1 MKVLSK
7 ALFTLA
13 LFITCGLP
21 VFAQE
26 RYPSKAI
33 TIITPITAGTTI
45 DILARLFADGLAKK
59 FGQQVIVLN
68 RPGAGGIIAAQA
80 LLNAPADGYTIF
92 LANSGHVI
100 QGSLNKQLPYD
111 PLNDFA
117 GINLIGVAPA
127 VVNVSPSLGVRS
139 LKDFVEL
146 AKAKPGTLHYGSA
159 GIGTATHLA
168 GAYFGLQTG
177 TELVHVPYTVSSG
190 IIADLLGGRIQAS
203 FSPAA
208 FTLPL
213 LQDGKLLGLAVG
225 ADEPIREPIQIPTAA
240 SQNIDYKFA
249 TWYGLLAS
257 AKTPKP
263 ILQTLHDAITEVGN
277 DPETQAKVR
286 VQGITPQRIG
296 LAEFDSYIRND
307 MERLAPVMK
316 SISAEK

>member
-1 MKVLSK
+1 MNFLNKAVLAV
-7 ALFTLA
+7 ALSVTCAYAA
-13 LFITCGLP
+13 LG
-21 VFAQE
+21 QE
-26 RYPSKAI
+26 RFPSKSI

-45 DILARLFADGLAKK
+45 DILARLFADGLSKK

-80 LLNAPADGYTIF
+80 LLSAPADGHTIL

-100 QGSLNKQLPYD
+100 QVSLNKQLPFD
-111 PLNDFA
+111 PLNDFS
-117 GINLIGVAPA
+117 GISLIGVAPA
-127 VVNVSPSLGVRS
+127 VLNVSPALGVHS
-139 LKDFVEL
+139 LQEFVQL
-146 AKAKPGTLHYGSA
+146 AKDKPGALHYGSA

-177 TELVHVPYTVSSG
+177 TNLVHVPYTVSSS

-213 LQDGKLLGLAVG
+213 LQDGKLRGLAIA
-225 ADEPIREPIQIPTAA
+225 ADEPLREPIQIPTAV
-240 SQNIDYKFA
+240 SQNVDYKFA

-263 ILQTLHDAITEVGN
+263 ILQTLNEAIAEVGN
-277 DPETQAKVR
+277 DPETRAKILA
-286 VQGITPQRIG
+286 QGIAPQQVG
-296 LAEFDSYIRND
+296 LGEFDSYIRKD
-307 MERLAPVMK
+307 MDRLAPVMK
-316 SISAEK
+316 TIATEK